1 MTIDKYRRVIW
12 RLEELGKSKVKLK
25 ELRLAMMKEIGTDE
39 RTIKNNLAKMIEL
52 KYIKRLGMWDFK
64 LLVGRD
70 EI

>member
-1 MTIDKYRRVIW
+1 
-12 RLEELGKSKVKLK
+12 
-25 ELRLAMMKEIGTDE
+25 MMKEIGTDE

-52 KYIKRLGMWDFK
+52 KYIKRLGMWDFR

>member
-52 KYIKRLGMWDFK
+52 KYIKRLGMWDFR